1 MKFILG
7 EKIGMSQ
14 IFVGDQDKKKVIPVT
29 LIEAGPCVITQIKKS
44 AEKDGYNAVQI
55 GYKEKRIINK
65 PLAGHLKNLGKF
77 RYLKEFRTDDDDKK
91 YKIGDKINTS
101 VFTVGDRVRV
111 YGTSKAKGFQGVVK
125 RHGFSGGPASHG
137 QKHSHREPGSIG
149 CGFPEHVLKGKRMAG
164 RMGGKRITQ
173 VGLEIVE
180 IDSKNNLLAIKGSI
194 PGRQWGLVGIVS
206 EQL

>member
-7 EKIGMSQ
+7 KKIGMSQ
-14 IFVGDQDKKKVIPVT
+14 IFIDDQEKKKVIPVT
-29 LIEAGPCVITQIKKS
+29 LVEAGPCVVTQVKES
-44 AEKDGYNAVQI
+44 AEKDGYNAVQV
-55 GYKEKRIINK
+55 GYKEKKTINK

-77 RYLKEFRTDDDDKK
+77 RYLKEFRTDNDDKK
-91 YKIGDKINTS
+91 YKAGDKIDTS
-101 VFTVGDRVRV
+101 VFTIGDRVRV

-137 QKHSHREPGSIG
+137 QKHSRRKPGSIG

-180 IDSKNNLLAIKGSI
+180 IDNKNNLLAIKGSI
-194 PGRQWGLVGIVS
+194 PGKQGGLVGVVS
-206 EQL
+206 E